1 LLLAALLQQASN
13 PQTIDNTSWFLAIIT
28 AILAAILAA
37 ITGYYA
43 WQTKKSVIAL
53 EESTKAQF
61 KPFLKGSV
69 AQIGPA
75 SLELQITNIGKGSAE
90 EITVSFGTREFTG
103 SQRTWRT
110 ELLQPNEHQKFF
122 IPIGERADTIQ
133 RNFNFFRDN
142 QTTIDLNW
150 RCRDILGN
158 THERSQTINVT
169 DYVRQFE
176 NTGTRYEQPPMDVIS
191 NALTDIKRGV
201 TKISNHLQGMGRSSR
216 MERNAQ
222 EDNDNKDIQSK

>member
-1 LLLAALLQQASN
+1 MYLLFTALLQQASN
-13 PQTIDNTSWFLAIIT
+13 PPAIDNTNWFLAIIT
-28 AILAAILAA
+28 AILAM

-61 KPFLKGSV
+61 KPFLKGSI

-75 SLELQITNIGKGSAE
+75 ALELQITNIGKGSAE

-110 ELLQPNEHQKFF
+110 ELLQPNEHQKCF
-122 IPIGERADTIQ
+122 IPIGERADEVQ
-133 RNFNFFRDN
+133 RDFNFFGDN

-158 THERSQTINVT
+158 PHEQSQTINVT

-176 NTGTRYEQPPMDVIS
+176 NTGTRYEQPPMDAIS
-191 NALTDIKRGV
+191 NALTAIKRDV
-201 TKISNHLQGMGRSSR
+201 TNISNHLENRQIWQNREKCSGG
-216 MERNAQ
+216 
-222 EDNDNKDIQSK
+222 